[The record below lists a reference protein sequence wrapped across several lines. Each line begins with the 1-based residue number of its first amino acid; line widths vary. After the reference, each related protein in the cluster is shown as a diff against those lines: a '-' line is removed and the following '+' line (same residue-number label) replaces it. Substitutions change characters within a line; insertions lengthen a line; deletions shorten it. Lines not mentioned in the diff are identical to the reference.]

1 MDTTTRNDTR
11 PRALRAS
18 SRRRAAAGAQHK
30 PLSHWALQS
39 LKYVVLVLFVL
50 LFIGPIAWIAFLS
63 VKTKAEFAVNP
74 LGLPLEPQWGNF
86 IQAWDQGRFS
96 VYLPNTVIYAV
107 AVVIGVGTLACLAG
121 YGLAKL
127 PFPGRGLIFNL
138 FMIGLTLPFLSIMIP
153 LFYIARDL
161 QILGTRWGLILPAVG
176 IGLPFSIFIMRA
188 FFLSIP
194 SELADA
200 ARVDGC
206 SEWGV
211 FARVMLPLAWP
222 GLATVAVF
230 EFLNT
235 WSAYLMP
242 LILVQREEL
251 RPVAL
256 ALPLFQSRYSAEIQ
270 LIAAASIITILP
282 PIIIYLLL
290 QRRFV
295 EGVTAGALK

>member
-1 MDTTTRNDTR
+1 MDTTTGDTR
-11 PRALRAS
+11 ANTARISERQRATASAQRWPALR
-18 SRRRAAAGAQHK
+18 
-30 PLSHWALQS
+30 WVLQS
-39 LKYVVLVLFVL
+39 LRYIVLVLFVV
-50 LFIGPIAWIAFLS
+50 LFVGPIAWIAFLS

-74 LGLPLEPQWGNF
+74 LGLPLDPQWTNY

-107 AVVIGVGTLACLAG
+107 AVVIGIGALACMAG
-121 YGLAKL
+121 YALAKM

-161 QILGTRWGLILPAVG
+161 QILGTRWGLILPAIG

-194 SELADA
+194 SELGDA

-282 PIIIYLLL
+282 PIVIYLFL

>member
-1 MDTTTRNDTR
+1 MSSATDTSQDTIETRDHHPVTGGQ
-11 PRALRAS
+11 ALRDRILRS
-18 SRRRAAAGAQHK
+18 ILRNIRYG
-30 PLSHWALQS
+30 
-39 LKYVVLVLFVL
+39 VLILFVVLFV
-50 LFIGPIAWIAFLS
+50 GPVLWIAFLS
-63 VKTKAEFAVNP
+63 VKTKQEFATNP
-74 LGLPLEPQWGNF
+74 LGLPIDPQWANF

-96 VYLPNTVIYAV
+96 VYLPNTILYAV
-107 AVVIGVGTLACLAG
+107 AVVIGVGILACLAG
-121 YGLAKL
+121 YALAKV
-127 PFPGRGLIFNL
+127 PFPGRDLIFNL

-161 QILGTRWGLILPAVG
+161 QILGTRWGLILPAVA
-176 IGLPFSIFIMRA
+176 IGLPFSIFLMRA
-188 FFLSIP
+188 FFMSIP

-211 FARVMLPLAWP
+211 FSRVMLPLAWP

-256 ALPLFQSRYSAEIQ
+256 ALPLFQSRYSSELQ
-270 LIAAASIITILP
+270 LIAAASLITILP
-282 PIIIYLLL
+282 PLVIYLFL

>member
-1 MDTTTRNDTR
+1 MDTTGD
-11 PRALRAS
+11 
-18 SRRRAAAGAQHK
+18 RRANATPVEKPAHIKAARAQRK
-30 PLSHWALQS
+30 PLLYWALS
-39 LKYVVLVLFVL
+39 TLKYVVLVLFVM
-50 LFIGPIAWIAFLS
+50 LFVGPVLWLVFLS
-63 VKTKAEFAVNP
+63 VKTKQEFAVNP
-74 LGLPLEPQWGNF
+74 LGLPLDPQWGNY

-96 VYLPNTVIYAV
+96 VYLPNTVIYAI
-107 AVVIGVGTLACLAG
+107 AVVIGVAVLACMAG
-121 YGLAKL
+121 YALAKVS
-127 PFPGRGLIFNL
+127 FPGRSLIFNL

-161 QILGTRWGLILPAVG
+161 QILGTRWGLILPAVA
-176 IGLPFSIFIMRA
+176 IGLPFSIFLMRA
-188 FFLSIP
+188 FFLTIP
-194 SELADA
+194 SELGDA

-256 ALPLFQSRYSAEIQ
+256 ALPLFQSRYSAELQ
-270 LIAAASIITILP
+270 LIAAASLITIVP
-282 PIIIYLLL
+282 PLIIYLFL